1 MFAAA
6 VGSYEKLRRDI
17 DRESLIDGTSLDGI
31 RLPNPEGTI
40 EFKNVSFAYP
50 SRPEIT
56 VLEEYNLVI
65 PANKHTAL
73 IGLSG
78 SGKSTIAGLA
88 TRLYDPNEGQILFDG
103 HDIRELNV
111 FDLRSSISLVQQEAP
126 LLDRSLLENVAHG
139 LINSPDP
146 EHTDLKPTLLGTEL
160 ADVASDVRNGHDLT
174 VAAERHG
181 PIIARIVQLVRNAA
195 ALADADDFICAL
207 KQGYGTTVGSSGR
220 LISGGQKQ
228 RIALAR
234 ALIKEPRV
242 LILDEATASLD
253 SRSEQRIQRAI
264 ANISSGRTMITVAH
278 RLSTITNADNIVVMQ
293 KGRLLEQGTHA
304 DLMARDGAYASLV
317 KLQTIGTTS
326 ESESTTPIA
335 TSDLELSSDSLNE
348 KAEVVSED
356 QAVDEKAQATG
367 NEAQSGS
374 AEEDEPPSPKKS
386 LWDLCRGYAPALKP
400 HLLVI
405 FIALL
410 GSVAVGGAFSGE
422 AVIFG
427 NTVGSLNPCKT
438 PAFIRSHGNFFG
450 LMFFVLA
457 IIEFFANLISWAGFG
472 WTSERL
478 VYTVRVLSFRS
489 LFEQDLEW
497 HQSEG
502 RSPSMLLSYIT
513 RDGNALAGLSGSVLG
528 TLFSIT
534 VNLFAAIILTHI
546 VAWKIALVCLSLV
559 PLLLGCG
566 LMELNVLGKF
576 EEKHET
582 AYTKSVAIGVEAVTS
597 IKLVAALSLEEETLG
612 TYKRSLVGP
621 RKETLT
627 VILQASFWQAM
638 TYFLGNCVNALSYW
652 WGAKQIIAGN
662 YTQTQFLIVVFSLLV
677 GALLWAQMFALAPE
691 LSNARGAM
699 ARILSL
705 IEIGS
710 DGMRGHVP
718 DPEVQHRLEDKDLE
732 AVAESKPVHLFDGRP
747 SSVQFSNVHFTY
759 PARPDSKVL
768 NGLDIKVQPG
778 QFCALVGPSGAGKS
792 TIISLI
798 ERFYTP
804 QSGSILVDGVDITK
818 SRDVSFRDTIALVPQ
833 ESVLFEGSVAFNI
846 GLGSRHAQEATM
858 DEIIEACK
866 LANIHETINDLPE
879 GYNTLCGPNGSQFS
893 GGQKQRLSIARA
905 LVRKPKLLILDES
918 TSALDAES
926 EKLLQDSLELVAKET
941 TVIAIA
947 HRLRTIRKAN
957 VIFQIEAGQCF
968 VSGTHEELMLKSE
981 TYRENAMHQT
991 V

>member
-1 MFAAA
+1 LEG
-6 VGSYEKLRRDI
+6 V
-17 DRESLIDGTSLDGI
+17 
-31 RLPNPEGTI
+31 RLPHPEGTI
-40 EFKNVSFAYP
+40 EFRNVSFAYP

-56 VLEEYNLVI
+56 VLEQYDLVI

-88 TRLYDPNEGQILFDG
+88 TRLYDPNVGQILFDG

-139 LINSPDP
+139 LINSTDPD
-146 EHTDLKPTLLGTEL
+146 HADLKATLLGTEL
-160 ADVASDVRNGHDLT
+160 AEVASEVRNGDDLT

-181 PIIARIVQLVRNAA
+181 SIIARIVQLVRNAA
-195 ALADADDFICAL
+195 ALADADEFICAL

-253 SRSEQRIQRAI
+253 SRSEQRIQWAI

-304 DLMARDGAYASLV
+304 ELMARDGAYAGLV
-317 KLQTIGTTS
+317 KLQTIGTTA
-326 ESESTTPIA
+326 EPTTAIA
-335 TSDLELSSDSLNE
+335 TIDPVSSSDSLNE
-348 KAEVVSED
+348 KAESSEGQVVN
-356 QAVDEKAQATG
+356 EKAQAMNT
-367 NEAQSGS
+367 ETEPDSS
-374 AEEDEPPSPKKS
+374 EEEEPPSPKKS
-386 LWDLCRGYAPALKP
+386 LWDLARGYAPALKP

-410 GSVAVGGAFSGE
+410 GSVCVGGAFSGE

-546 VAWKIALVCLSLV
+546 IAWKIALVCLSLV

-566 LMELNVLGKF
+566 LMELTILGKF

-621 RKETLT
+621 RKETFR

-652 WGAKQIIAGN
+652 WGAKQIVAGN

-710 DGMRGHVP
+710 DGMRAHVP
-718 DPEVQHRLEDKDLE
+718 DHAIELRPEDKDVE

-768 NGLDIKVQPG
+768 NGLNIKVQPG

-798 ERFYTP
+798 ERFYSP

-846 GLGSRHAQEATM
+846 GLGSRHSQDATM

-866 LANIHETINDLPE
+866 LANIHETINDLPD

-968 VSGTHEELMLKSE
+968 MSGTHEELMLNSE